1 LTNWRPSYN
10 KESLLLVSLNKCQH
24 SYHQTTLH
32 SFCLPWKGFLGI
44 SEKPRSKYSTLS
56 TVLYHILSMFFLSL
70 ISQIYLLL
78 LHALWWF
85 YISITF
91 DFLFVF
97 LQSNYFFSFLSFC
110 FVYFFAGFNFWAR
123 RSKRKLELIFWK
135 MKASTKI
142 KVLKNMVNKKSRKNS
157 TVIISVWT
165 GLKGK
170 KTEPNRIE
178 INRFE
183 SVFGSVQ
190 FKNLKKQIFG
200 LVVYFGRKPDRIEN
214 AQP

>member
-1 LTNWRPSYN
+1 
-10 KESLLLVSLNKCQH
+10 
-24 SYHQTTLH
+24 
-32 SFCLPWKGFLGI
+32 
-44 SEKPRSKYSTLS
+44 
-56 TVLYHILSMFFLSL
+56 
-70 ISQIYLLL
+70 
-78 LHALWWF
+78 
-85 YISITF
+85 
-91 DFLFVF
+91 
-97 LQSNYFFSFLSFC
+97 
-110 FVYFFAGFNFWAR
+110 
-123 RSKRKLELIFWK
+123 